1 MTFPIRP
8 RHIPGEPASG
18 YARRLAEANGCDWR
32 ANPFA
37 GRGVSTTLLARGDT
51 RALVPILGRET
62 VDGIDR
68 YSPRRMRDGHIL
80 LNGEKLEPAQVFYE
94 RQCCCVACWADDAA
108 CETDGTVPMRH
119 LRCWWSVAAVS
130 VCPIHNLRLNDRC
143 LQCDRTIRLAG
154 ARVTVC
160 RCGANLARSPRIVV
174 EPHATAAD
182 AYVVGRLGG
191 CPRVPEA
198 ILDALPLCDAIAL
211 MQRLGCCVSAGR
223 DVRFGK
229 TDPADRPAMMLAGF
243 HAVRTGD
250 KGIEKTIDALLAAPG
265 RPDRLRVQLG
275 QLYSWFAA
283 LPDGELQSWMAN
295 RIANVVR
302 RNQLCW
308 QGWERHVVEPP
319 TPDRISASRAKAC
332 LDAGWD
338 RTVAILEAAGLRSDV
353 DERCRPTV
361 DRRQVEMLASRVG
374 RFINVDILAGTL
386 GITPASVRKLVAAD
400 ILPRGPLA
408 LAAFR
413 HPRFDP
419 IEVDAILDRM
429 QGNAPVV
436 EVPPSDSVSIV
447 RAARKVGIVALCRAI
462 LDGQIVATARVVGT
476 PGLAGIRIRSAGIAE
491 LSRARNDPW
500 IGPLE
505 AGKTLGMRRNGLDL
519 IVAAGHIRT
528 IKDARRLRLLD
539 RADVASFQ
547 TRYVSTTELSHSLR
561 TSARSI
567 LSRLAERGCRPAIEL
582 ALGDRIEIRLYERSV
597 IGILRR
603 ATDDVER
610 GSISVVGNQLHLGC
624 RQPRTE

>member
-8 RHIPGEPASG
+8 RHLPGEPASG

-32 ANPFA
+32 SDPFN
-37 GRGVSTTLLARGDT
+37 GQGVSMNLLARGDT
-51 RALVPILGRET
+51 RALVPLLGREM
-62 VDGIDR
+62 VEGIDR
-68 YSPRRMRDGHIL
+68 YSPQRTQDGYVR

-108 CETDGTVPMRH
+108 GETGSHVSMRH
-119 LRCWWSVAAVS
+119 LRCWWSIAAVS

-143 LQCDRTIRLAG
+143 PQCDRTIRLAG

-160 RCGANLARSPRIVV
+160 RCGANLTRSPRTVV
-174 EPHATAAD
+174 EAQATAAD

-198 ILDALPLCDAIAL
+198 ILDTLPLCDAIAL

-223 DVRFGK
+223 DARFGK

-243 HAVRTGD
+243 HAVRTGNE
-250 KGIEKTIDALLAAPG
+250 GIEKTIDALLAAPG

-283 LPDGELQSWMAN
+283 LPDGDLQSWMAT
-295 RIANVVR
+295 RIANVVK
-302 RNQLCW
+302 RNQLSW

-338 RTVAILEAAGLRSDV
+338 RTVAILEAAGLRRDV

-361 DRRQVEMLASRVG
+361 DRRQVELLASRVG

-400 ILPRGPLA
+400 ILPRDRLA

-429 QGNAPVV
+429 QGNAPVL

-462 LDGQIVATARVVGT
+462 LDGRIIAIARIAGP
-476 PGLAGIRIRSAGIAE
+476 PGLAGIQIRSAGIAE
-491 LSRARNDPW
+491 LTRARNDPW

-505 AGKTLGMRRNGLDL
+505 ARKTLGMRRNGLDL

-539 RADVASFQ
+539 RADVARFQ
-547 TRYVSTTELSHSLR
+547 THYVSTTELSRSFR
-561 TSARSI
+561 TSARTI
-567 LSRLAERGCRPAIEL
+567 LFRLAERGCRPAIEL

-597 IGILRR
+597 VDILRR
-603 ATDDVER
+603 APDGVER
-610 GSISVVGNQLHLGC
+610 SSISVAAGKRHLGC
-624 RQPRTE
+624 RQPNTE

>member
-32 ANPFA
+32 SNPFA
-37 GRGVSTTLLARGDT
+37 SRGVSTTLLARGDT
-51 RALVPILGRET
+51 RALVPFLGRGM

-68 YSPRRMRDGHIL
+68 YSPRRMRDGHIS

-94 RQCCCVACWADDAA
+94 RQRYCVACWADDAA
-108 CETDGTVPMRH
+108 GETGGQFPMRH
-119 LRCWWSVAAVS
+119 LRCWWSVAAVT
-130 VCPIHNLRLNDRC
+130 VCPIHNVRLNDRC

-154 ARVTVC
+154 GRVTVC
-160 RCGANLARSPRIVV
+160 RCGANLAQSTRIVV
-174 EPHATAAD
+174 DAHATAAD
-182 AYVVGRLGG
+182 TYVVGRLGG
-191 CPRVPEA
+191 CSRVPHA
-198 ILDALPLCDAIAL
+198 ILDTIPLCDAIAL

-223 DVRFGK
+223 DARFGK
-229 TDPADRPAMMLAGF
+229 TAPPDRPAMMLAGF
-243 HAVRTGD
+243 HTVRTGD
-250 KGIEKTIDALLAAPG
+250 EGIEKTIDALLAAPG

-283 LPDGELQSWMAN
+283 LPEGELQSWMAT
-295 RIANVVR
+295 RIANVVK
-302 RNQLCW
+302 RNQLSW

-332 LDAGWD
+332 LDASWD
-338 RTVAILEAAGLRSDV
+338 RTVAILDAAGLRRDV
-353 DERCRPTV
+353 DQRCRPTV

-374 RFINVDILAGTL
+374 RFINVDVLAGTL
-386 GITPASVRKLVAAD
+386 GITPASVRKLVAAG
-400 ILPRGPLA
+400 ILPRDRLA

-429 QGNAPVV
+429 QGNAPVL
-436 EVPPSDSVSIV
+436 EAPPSDSVSIV
-447 RAARKVGIVALCRAI
+447 RAARKVGIVTLCRAI
-462 LDGQIVATARVVGT
+462 LDGRIVATARIAGP
-476 PGLAGIRIRSAGIAE
+476 PGLAGIRIRSVGIAE

-500 IGPLE
+500 IGLLE
-505 AGKTLGMRRNGLDL
+505 AGRTLGMRRNGLDL

-539 RADVASFQ
+539 RADVANFQ
-547 TRYVSTTELSHSLR
+547 TRYVSTTELSRSFR
-561 TSARSI
+561 TSARTI
-567 LSRLAERGCRPAIEL
+567 LSRLVDRGCRPAIEL

-597 IGILRR
+597 VDILRR
-603 ATDDVER
+603 APDSVER
-610 GSISVVGNQLHLGC
+610 GSISVAGGNLHLGC
-624 RQPRTE
+624 RQPSTE